1 MAYPY
6 LQFASLETRAETKV
20 FSTASNTSTFIRV
33 RADYVNGT
41 NTATVVNDVA
51 GYFGTGSIETG
62 YYLRSP
68 SEVSSYVKITGWNP
82 STKVITFDGTAE
94 QDNDNQLTFIA
105 LPEGKTYILSA
116 SFSKQGGSTTNPPRN
131 LREIT
136 GSEDSQYQSG
146 DTEWGVIGLL
156 AHKDAMNTGLTG
168 LYQQYILTSVER
180 ETTTNGSFWL
190 TSSNT
195 IEAFKEPDDLYL
207 ASEQAQSS
215 FFLSEKS
222 GSFLTIAGASDIAG
236 SQALGLAGYQQVAGA
251 AFPQFVTSSNSSG
264 AGFPFTGSAQIT
276 GSLSVTG
283 SSTFE
288 LNQGQT
294 TDFFLIKSSS
304 FNPLKVN
311 SDGVV
316 TFGDFTSLPTATEG
330 GIAYSA
336 SNFYVGLE

>member
-68 SEVSSYVKITGWNP
+68 SEVSSYVKITDWNP
-82 STKVITFDGTAE
+82 TTKVITFDGTAE
-94 QDNDNQLTFIA
+94 QDNTNQLSFIA

-116 SFSKQGGSTTNPPRN
+116 SFSKAGGSTTNPPRN

-136 GSEDSQYQSG
+136 GSEDPQYQSG

-156 AHKDAMNTGLTG
+156 AHQDDINTGLQG

-195 IEAFKEPDDLYL
+195 IEAFKEPDDYYL

-236 SQALGLAGYQQVAGA
+236 GQALGLAGYQQVVGSS
-251 AFPQFVTSSNSSG
+251 FPQFATSSGGSS
-264 AGFPFTGSAQIT
+264 AGFPFTGSAEIT
-276 GSLSVTG
+276 GSLGVTG
-283 SSTFE
+283 SVEFIKSE
-288 LNQGQT
+288 DNA
-294 TDFFLIKSSS
+294 DFFLIKSGSFSS
-304 FNPLKVN
+304 FKFNN
-311 SDGVV
+311 DGVGI
-316 TFGDFTSLPTATEG
+316 FGNFNSLPTAVAG
-330 GIAYSA
+330 GFAYSG
-336 SNFYVGLE
+336 SNFYAGIE